1 VLNYALHHEGVWGSG
16 CIDSI
21 FLTSALVDEWSA
33 SRPARFTPA
42 EQLVREPLE
51 TSWLTDGAD
60 VAVPRKSPRKEVH
73 RDPEDLPKGGRT
85 VGLFGTNNPKKEAV

>member
-1 VLNYALHHEGVWGSG
+1 M
-16 CIDSI
+16 
-21 FLTSALVDEWSA
+21 
-33 SRPARFTPA
+33 SRIRTD

-60 VAVPRKSPRKEVH
+60 VAVTRKSPRKEVH
-73 RDPEDLPKGGRT
+73 RNMEDLTEGERT